1 MKIKVMGEWAQI
13 VGSNDIIL
21 ESHPHNI
28 RKLFQLLEKQH
39 PCGRW
44 QSATVAI
51 NHVLYNGSWT
61 KTINEDEDVCILPTK
76 EGG

>member
-1 MKIKVMGEWAQI
+1 MGEWAQI
-13 VGSNDIIL
+13 AGSNEVIL

-28 RKLFQLLEKQH
+28 RKLCHLLEKQH

-51 NHVLYNGSWT
+51 NHVLYNGS
-61 KTINEDEDVCILPTK
+61 
-76 EGG
+76 

>member
-1 MKIKVMGEWAQI
+1 VKITVMGEWAQI
-13 VGSNDIIL
+13 AGSNDIIL

-28 RKLFQLLEKQH
+28 RKLFQLLEKQY
-39 PCGRW
+39 PCGKW
-44 QSATVAI
+44 DSATVAI

-61 KTINEDEDVCILPTK
+61 KTINEDEEICLLPTI